1 MAVRAVLFDL
11 DDTLFDH
18 RHCAREALA
27 AIRESHDALARV
39 DAAALE
45 ALHARILEV
54 LHLEVLAGR
63 MDLDAARVERFARLF
78 REVGHEPEKDLAVR
92 AAGMY
97 RQGYIDARR
106 QVAGAAALLDAL
118 RPGIRIVVV
127 SNNLLNEQR
136 AKIRDCGLEPLVDV
150 LVVSEEVGVSKPDPA
165 IFAEA
170 LVRAGCSAPEA
181 VMVGD
186 SWPNDV
192 EGARAVG
199 IRPVWFNPDG
209 APAPDPSVE
218 VITALE
224 PAADVVAVILGREVS
239 SPEVPGRTG
248 PASAGRP

>member
-1 MAVRAVLFDL
+1 MAVRAALFDL

-27 AIRESHDALARV
+27 AIRASHDAFTSLEAP
-39 DAAALE
+39 ALE

-78 REVGHEPEKDLAVR
+78 REVGHEPEMELAAR
-92 AAGMY
+92 AAAMY

-106 QVAGAAALLDAL
+106 QVTGAAALLEAL
-118 RPGIRIVVV
+118 RPHVRIVVV

-136 AKIRDCGLEPLVDV
+136 AKIRHCGLEPLVDV
-150 LVVSEEVGVSKPDPA
+150 LVVSEEVGVSKPDSA
-165 IFAEA
+165 IFTEA
-170 LVRAGCSAPEA
+170 LARAGCSAPDA

-199 IRPVWFNPDG
+199 IRPIWFDPDG
-209 APAPDPSVE
+209 APAPDPSVQ
-218 VITALE
+218 VLTSLE
-224 PAADVVAVILGREVS
+224 PAADVVAAILGRSVS
-239 SPEVPGRTG
+239 STGASRPPG
-248 PASAGRP
+248 PASAARQ

>member
-1 MAVRAVLFDL
+1 MTVRAALFDL

-18 RHCAREALA
+18 RHGAREALA
-27 AIRESHDALARV
+27 AVRSSHQAFAGIEAPAL
-39 DAAALE
+39 DI
-45 ALHARILEV
+45 LHAGILEV

-78 REVGHEPEKDLAVR
+78 REVGHETDPDT
-92 AAGMY
+92 AARMAGVY
-97 RQGYIDARR
+97 RQGYIEARR

-118 RPGIRIVVV
+118 RPHVRIVVV

-136 AKIRDCGLEPLVDV
+136 AKLRDCGLEPLVDV
-150 LVVSEEVGVSKPDPA
+150 LVVSEEVGVPKPDPA
-165 IFAEA
+165 IFIEA
-170 LVRAGCSAPEA
+170 LSRARCRAPEA
-181 VMVGD
+181 VMIGD

-209 APAPDPSVE
+209 TPAADPSVQ

-224 PAADVVAVILGREVS
+224 PTREVVALILAEDVS
-239 SPEVPGRTG
+239 STEAPGPTG
-248 PASAGRP
+248 PASAARR